1 MIVGLL
7 SFFMLGFLIGNL
19 AGLSAEGIVRDL
31 LPLLFA
37 FGGGSAVGLMN
48 KLDQRDKRTAYKAI
62 FALSLSCLL
71 GTYTGILVSEY
82 QILTPE
88 SRREERH
95 EMSIVQLKYLRSH
108 LMSEADT
115 IDQLYSRGVLTQDKA
130 YEALYD
136 LIKEQEDSK

>member
-1 MIVGLL
+1 MGLV
-7 SFFMLGFLIGNL
+7 SFLMLGFLIGNL

-48 KLDQRDKRTAYKAI
+48 KLDERAKRTAYQAI

-71 GTYTGILVSEY
+71 GAYTGILVSEY

-88 SRREERH
+88 SRRETRREL
-95 EMSIVQLKYLRSH
+95 SIEQSKYLRSQ
-108 LMSEADT
+108 LMSEADQ
-115 IDQLYSRGVLTQDKA
+115 IDQMFSTGVLTQDKA

-136 LIKEQEDSK
+136 LIKIKKQEAEQ